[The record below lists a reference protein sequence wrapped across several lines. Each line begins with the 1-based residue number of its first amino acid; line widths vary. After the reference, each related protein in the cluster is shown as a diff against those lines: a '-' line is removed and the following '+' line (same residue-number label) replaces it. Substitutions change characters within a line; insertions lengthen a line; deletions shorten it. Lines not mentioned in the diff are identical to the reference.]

1 MKRIFLLNVL
11 LLCLAIVAGCSTEK
25 QADSTQNGV
34 SDKPAT
40 ENASHTEVNVDPRS
54 LVSLDEVKMIFN
66 QEVIYTEMEKIGPM
80 LSTTIENDKGSIF
93 AVVQVHTKRFNASD
107 FEKDMKT
114 SAEIFEET
122 PVEINGIGD
131 KAYWISDIL
140 VVLKDGVWVQ
150 FAMTTGPET
159 DTKAMAISLANRA
172 VGRL

>member
-1 MKRIFLLNVL
+1 MVFVM
-11 LLCLAIVAGCSTEK
+11 GCGAEK
-25 QADSTQNGV
+25 QSGYTQNGV
-34 SDKPAT
+34 SGKPAT
-40 ENASHTEVNVDPRS
+40 ENTSHTEVNVDPRS
-54 LVSLDEVKMIFN
+54 LVSLDEAKMIFN
-66 QEVIYTEMEKIGPM
+66 QEVVYTEMEKIGPM
-80 LSTTIENDKGSIF
+80 LSTTIENDKGSIL

-107 FEKDMKT
+107 FEKDMNA

-122 PVEINGIGD
+122 PVAINGIGD

>member
-1 MKRIFLLNVL
+1 MKQIFLLNVL
-11 LLCLAIVAGCSTEK
+11 FLCLVIVVGCGAEK
-25 QADSTQNGV
+25 QSDSTQNGV

-40 ENASHTEVNVDPRS
+40 ENANHAEVNVDPRS
-54 LVSLDEVKMIFN
+54 LVSLDEAKMIFN
-66 QEVIYTEMEKIGPM
+66 QEVVYTEMEKIGPL
-80 LSTTIENDKGSIF
+80 LSTRIENDKGSIL

-107 FEKDMKT
+107 FEKEMKA

-140 VVLKDGVWVQ
+140 FVLRNGVWVQ
-150 FAMTTGPET
+150 FAMTTGPEA

>member
-11 LLCLAIVAGCSTEK
+11 LLCLAIVAGCSAEK

-80 LSTTIENDKGSIF
+80 LLQPSKTIRVRSLLLF
-93 AVVQVHTKRFNASD
+93 RYTLNASMQVTL
-107 FEKDMKT
+107 KKT
-114 SAEIFEET
+114 
-122 PVEINGIGD
+122 
-131 KAYWISDIL
+131 
-140 VVLKDGVWVQ
+140 
-150 FAMTTGPET
+150 
-159 DTKAMAISLANRA
+159 
-172 VGRL
+172 